1 VLKEFQIRRAVL
13 SGMAA
18 SATTDV
24 IEAARVVVKDTD
36 PYADSHRIPTAEIN
50 ALDAALKAYDAR
62 RAEMSAMPITGG
74 G

>member
-1 VLKEFQIRRAVL
+1 
-13 SGMAA
+13 M

-24 IEAARVVVKDTD
+24 IEAARKLV
-36 PYADSHRIPTAEIN
+36 ASAREGWPTTVEDDALEG
-50 ALDAALKAYDAR
+50 LDAALKAYDAR